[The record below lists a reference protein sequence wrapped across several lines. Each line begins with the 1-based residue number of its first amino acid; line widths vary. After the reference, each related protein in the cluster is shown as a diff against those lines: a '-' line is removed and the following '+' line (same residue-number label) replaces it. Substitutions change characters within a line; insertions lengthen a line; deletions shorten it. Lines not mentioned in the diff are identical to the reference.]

1 MHRLRDKRVCVCVG
15 AGGVGKTTTAA
26 ALGLG
31 LARRGRRVAVLTI
44 DPAKRLAGAMGLE
57 GLSSEPHPIDPALL
71 AAHGIVLEGELSAM
85 TLDVKGTFDALVQRL
100 APDRESYERVLDNSI
115 YHELSTAVAGS
126 QEYTAMA
133 KLYELTREHH
143 FDVVVL
149 DTPPSRHALDFL
161 DAPARLVRFIDGRA
175 LKIFLAPGGSATRLL
190 GRGTGLVLALFA
202 RLTGVDLFRE
212 VSAFFG
218 SIGELTEGFAERA
231 RGVEELMRDPA
242 TAFLLLSTPEPE
254 PAREAL
260 FLAEQLAGAHL
271 ARTGVI
277 LNRVHPGGLE
287 GLTVEDV
294 RELLAPE
301 LGADLAA
308 RAAGNLADFDV
319 LVRRDRESIAHLS
332 VVLQDLDPILIP
344 HLDADVQDLAGL
356 AEIERH
362 LFA

>member
-1 MHRLRDKRVCVCVG
+1 
-15 AGGVGKTTTAA
+15 
-26 ALGLG
+26 
-31 LARRGRRVAVLTI
+31 VLTI
-44 DPAKRLAGAMGLE
+44 DPAKRLASAMGLAE
-57 GLSSEPHPIDPALL
+57 LSSEPHRIDPALL
-71 AAHGIVLEGELSAM
+71 AAHGIELQGELSAM
-85 TLDVKGTFDALVQRL
+85 TLDVKSTFDALVQRL
-100 APDRESYERVLDNSI
+100 APDRESYERILENPI

-133 KLYELTREHH
+133 KLYELTREHDC
-143 FDVVVL
+143 DVVVL
-149 DTPPSRHALDFL
+149 DTPPSRHARDFL

-190 GRGTGLVLALFA
+190 GRGAGLVLALFA
-202 RLTGVDLFRE
+202 RLTGVDLFGE
-212 VSAFFG
+212 VSAFFA

-231 RGVEELMRDPA
+231 RGVEELMRDPT

-254 PAREAL
+254 PAREAI
-260 FLAEQLAGAHL
+260 FLAEQLAGASL
-271 ARTGVI
+271 TRTGVV

-287 GLTVEDV
+287 GLAVEDV

-308 RAAGNLADFDV
+308 RAAANLADFDV

-332 VVLQDLDPILIP
+332 AALEDPDPILVP
-344 HLDADVQDLAGL
+344 HLDVDVQDLAGL
-356 AEIERH
+356 AEIERR